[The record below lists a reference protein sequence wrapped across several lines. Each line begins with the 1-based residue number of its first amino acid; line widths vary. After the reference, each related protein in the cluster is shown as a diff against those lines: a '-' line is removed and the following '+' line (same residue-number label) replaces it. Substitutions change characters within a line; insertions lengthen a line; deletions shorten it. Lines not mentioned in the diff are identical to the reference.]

1 MNVPVSQFY
10 DNIAPLYDNAM
21 EAGFISR
28 FISRRFQEFLV
39 EKFQSAGTVLDVG
52 CGSGTDALFLGG
64 QGVRVVGFDIS
75 PGMIQIAREKAA
87 AAGLEEFVQFSTGDA
102 TRLNGLGDRRFDGA
116 YSNFNVLNHLED
128 LGGFAKSLAEKLLPG
143 APVVLTMMNRVCV
156 PEVLGYLARLRLATA
171 VRKLWSR
178 QDTLALRMHLYFPTE
193 TVRHLEPCFSVQR
206 IEGFGLLLPPAQLY
220 KGKYFRRFFNIMAA
234 LERPLL
240 RLFPFYQFCD
250 IYILILKKN
259 ES

>member
-21 EAGFISR
+21 EARFISR
-28 FISRRFQEFLV
+28 LISRRFQEFLV

-52 CGSGTDALFLGG
+52 CGSGTDALFLGD

-75 PGMIQIAREKAA
+75 PGMIQVAREKAA
-87 AAGLEEFVQFSTGDA
+87 AAGLGEIVQFSIGDA
-102 TRLNGLGDRRFDGA
+102 TRLNELGDQRFDRA

-128 LGGFAKSLAEKLLPG
+128 LGGFAKTLAGTLHPG
-143 APVVLTMMNRVCV
+143 APVVLTMMNRVCM

-171 VRKLWSR
+171 ARKLWSR
-178 QDTLALRMHLYFPTE
+178 QDTLALQMRLYFPKE
-193 TVRHLEPCFSVQR
+193 TARRFEPYFSVQR
-206 IEGFGLLLPPAQLY
+206 IEGFGLLVPPAQLY
-220 KGKYFRRFFNIMAA
+220 QGRQFRRFFNIMAA

-240 RLFPFYQFCD
+240 RLFPFYNLCD